1 MKFKINFLKIHVQ
14 LPKMS
19 FKYHAQGWIDD
30 SLEKKSIFKFDKN
43 FNENDIIKKKKDQY
57 LLMIKTNDSLV
68 LIIEPFFLFILIFII
83 FIKIRFFFPT
93 NHQSTPDQVNLKS

>member
-14 LPKMS
+14 LPKMA

-43 FNENDIIKKKKDQY
+43 FNENDIIKKKKDHC
-57 LLMIKTNDSLV
+57 LPIIKTNDSLV
-68 LIIEPFFLFILIFII
+68 LVLFSLFILIFII
-83 FIKIRFFFPT
+83 SIKILIKFRC
-93 NHQSTPDQVNLKS
+93 